1 MIPFKEFVTEAKATV
16 KLIDHGYKMELG
28 HIEAKRY
35 MKSRG
40 DSFSGWIVSNK
51 HDKGDYTDPI
61 SSREQAKKIM
71 RQWYDEDVA
80 SGKAKRYEGSK

>member
-1 MIPFKEFVTEAKATV
+1 MKSFKEFVVETKAKSKA
-16 KLIDHGYKMELG
+16 KLVDKGYRMEFG

-35 MKSRG
+35 MKSKG
-40 DSFSGWIVSNK
+40 DSFSGWIVSNM

-61 SSREQAKKIM
+61 SNREQAKKIM

-80 SGKAKRYEGSK
+80 SGKYEGIR

>member
-1 MIPFKEFVTEAKATV
+1 MIPFKEFIIEAKV
-16 KLIDHGYKMELG
+16 RLIDHGYRMEFG

-51 HDKGDYTDPI
+51 HDRGDYTDPI
-61 SSREQAKKIM
+61 SSREQAKNIM
-71 RQWYDEDVA
+71 RQWYDEDAA
-80 SGKAKRYEGSK
+80 SGKYKGHK

>member
-1 MIPFKEFVTEAKATV
+1 MIPFKEFIIEAKTKV
-16 KLIDHGYKMELG
+16 RLIDHGYRMEFG

-40 DSFSGWIVSNK
+40 DSFSGWIVSNT
-51 HDKGDYTDPI
+51 HDRGDYTDPI

-71 RQWYDEDVA
+71 RQWYDEDAA
-80 SGKAKRYEGSK
+80 SGKYKGHK

>member
-1 MIPFKEFVTEAKATV
+1 MIPFKEFIIEAKTKARF
-16 KLIDHGYKMELG
+16 IDHGYRMELG

-40 DSFSGWIVSNK
+40 DSFSGWIVSNT
-51 HDKGDYTDPI
+51 HDRGDYTDPI

-71 RQWYDEDVA
+71 RQWYDEDEA
-80 SGKAKRYEGSK
+80 SGKYKGHK

>member
-1 MIPFKEFVTEAKATV
+1 MIPFKEFVIEAKAKV
-16 KLIDHGYKMELG
+16 KLIDHGYRMEFG

-40 DSFSGWIVSNK
+40 DSFSGWIVSNT
-51 HDKGDYTDPI
+51 HDRGDYTDPI

-80 SGKAKRYEGSK
+80 SGKYKGHK

>member
-1 MIPFKEFVTEAKATV
+1 MIPFKEFVIEAKAKV
-16 KLIDHGYKMELG
+16 KLIDHGYRMEFG

-40 DSFSGWIVSNK
+40 DSFSGWIVSNT
-51 HDKGDYTDPI
+51 HDRGDYTDPI

-71 RQWYDEDVA
+71 RQWYDEDAA
-80 SGKAKRYEGSK
+80 SGKYKGHK